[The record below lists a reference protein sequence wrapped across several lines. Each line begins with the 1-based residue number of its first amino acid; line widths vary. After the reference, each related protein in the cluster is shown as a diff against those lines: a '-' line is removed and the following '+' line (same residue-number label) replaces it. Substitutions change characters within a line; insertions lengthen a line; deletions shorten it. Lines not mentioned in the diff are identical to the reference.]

1 MKPTYNNVG
10 VVGVGAMGQG
20 IAQMAAQAGAQV
32 NLFDTQAPAVQKA
45 IHAITQ
51 QWQKMLEK
59 GRISSENC
67 AAWTA
72 RLRASDRLTDLSACD
87 LIVEAIVENLSVK
100 KELFA
105 QLEALVP
112 STTVLATNTSS
123 LSVTAIAAQL
133 SHPQRFAGYHFF
145 NPVPL
150 MKVVEV
156 VAGLPTIE
164 KNLLQFVSVD

>member
-1 MKPTYNNVG
+1 MKSTFNNVG

-32 NLFDTQAPAVQKA
+32 FLFDMQAPAVEKA
-45 IHAITQ
+45 VQAIQ
-51 QWQKMLEK
+51 LQWQKMLEK
-59 GRISSENC
+59 GRISSDTC
-67 AAWTA
+67 AAYSA
-72 RLRASDRLTDLSACD
+72 RLQACVSLDQLSACN
-87 LIVEAIVENLSVK
+87 LVIEAIVENLAVK

-105 QLEALVP
+105 QLEGLVP

-133 SHPQRFAGYHFF
+133 KHPQRFAGYHFF

-150 MKVVEV
+150 M
-156 VAGLPTIE
+156 
-164 KNLLQFVSVD
+164 